1 MHKLVCGIVVMAVV
15 GMTSMVSAAET
26 TPTDFQAGYVELGSL
41 KEKLAANGLEL
52 LGTHQVAGSNEYT
65 VVVYTSADLKKAAL
79 ISNRGF
85 IAALHILHNSKERE
99 IIASNPE
106 YFMRAF
112 LQKDYKDGM
121 AKPVNDALTAAL
133 GPLTPTKDSL
143 PTKKLKKYK
152 FMMGMP
158 NYDDFQRVG
167 KGTTAELLAKLQKNA
182 KEGIV
187 FTQKLNED
195 GTSVLCGV
203 ALSNEIENFNLKIKT
218 INQSHLLPYSVLIEN
233 GEARIMHAKFY
244 LALSFPNLTMGEFM
258 KIMGTPGD
266 IKDAFKAIF
275 K

>member
-1 MHKLVCGIVVMAVV
+1 MRKLVYGIIVLAVV
-15 GMTSMVSAAET
+15 GMVTVASAAEIT
-26 TPTDFQAGYVELGSL
+26 STDFEAKYIEIGSL
-41 KEKLAANGLEL
+41 KEKLVANGLEL
-52 LGTHQVAGSNEYT
+52 LGTHQVAGSNQYT
-65 VVVYTSADLKKAAL
+65 VVVYTSPDLKKAAA
-79 ISNRGF
+79 ISKRGF
-85 IAALHILHNSKERE
+85 IAALHILHNSKDRE

-121 AKPVNDALTAAL
+121 AKPVNDALAAAL
-133 GPLTPTKDSL
+133 GPLIPTKYSL

-167 KGTTAELLAKLQKNA
+167 KGTTAELLAKLQENA

-195 GTSVLCGV
+195 GSSVLCGV
-203 ALSNEIENFNLKIKT
+203 ALSDEIENFNQKIETMK
-218 INQSHLLPYSVLIEN
+218 QSHLLPYSVLIEN
-233 GEARIMHAKFY
+233 GEAKIMHAKYY

-266 IKDAFKAIF
+266 IKDAFKDIF

>member
-26 TPTDFQAGYVELGSL
+26 TPTDLQAGYVELGSL